1 MISNIIFFAVLCG
14 GIALSALILSFCH
27 SCKCEYINCCCM
39 TITRTLKEEPLLK
52 NISSEV

>member
-14 GIALSALILSFCH
+14 GIALSALILLFCH